1 MVPIRQTAGARRASV
16 LRAAITEFAHTGYAG
31 TSTEAIAAR
40 AGISQPYV
48 FRLFGTKLEL
58 FLATFE
64 AVNRRILE
72 AFDAAADGLEG
83 DEAMAAMG
91 LAYLDLLADPELL
104 QLELHGFAAAAGE
117 PAIARACQEIF
128 RQIARLVRQR
138 TGAGPEKLREFLAQ
152 GMLWN
157 VMAAT
162 DLLSVQEDWA
172 QSLCP
177 DDDDKRRAVESLAGG
192 PVGGGAPAASPGP
205 ATA

>member
-16 LRAAITEFAHTGYAG
+16 LRAAITEFAHAGYAG

-48 FRLFGTKLEL
+48 FRLFGTKLDL

-72 AFDAAADGLEG
+72 AFDAAADGLGGE
-83 DEAMAAMG
+83 EAMAAMG
-91 LAYLDLLADPELL
+91 RAYLDLLSDPELL

-172 QSLCP
+172 QGLCP
-177 DDDDKRRAVESLAGG
+177 DDDEKRQIALSLTRGVPG
-192 PVGGGAPAASPGP
+192 NAAAAATPGP
-205 ATA
+205 TTA